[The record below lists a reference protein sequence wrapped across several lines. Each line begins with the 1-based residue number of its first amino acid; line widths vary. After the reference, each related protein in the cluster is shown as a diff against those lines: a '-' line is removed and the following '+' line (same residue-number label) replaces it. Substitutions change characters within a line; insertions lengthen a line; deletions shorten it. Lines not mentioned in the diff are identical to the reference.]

1 MNRRSGPPPAR
12 YRGAAVRAL
21 ALINPMSGRG
31 RGGAA
36 GEAVVRALESAGH
49 EATPVTIR
57 EWDAFQAAVPHSDI
71 VVIVGGDGTVHRA
84 LEALMRGPGGGDAGS
99 IPQARPALYHFPM
112 GTENLLARQFGM
124 TSDPARLARAVDR
137 FAVREID
144 IGIADGRPF
153 AIMASV
159 GPDASVIH
167 RVNLNRTGAVS
178 RWSYARPVL
187 LEAMRPTLPAL
198 SVVIER
204 AGERTPLARAERGW
218 LLVANMRQYA
228 ARIDPCAGA
237 ACEDGLLDAAFFPA
251 GSTLELLRWVARAR
265 LRLTNTALA
274 RAAGARH
281 AQADR
286 IVVTSHTA
294 APVQFDGEVGAEMAP
309 GAAGSL
315 DFAVSPRALRVL
327 VPPPERPG

>member
-1 MNRRSGPPPAR
+1 M
-12 YRGAAVRAL
+12 RAL

-57 EWDAFQAAVPHSDI
+57 EWDAFQAAVPRADL

-84 LEALMRGPGGGDAGS
+84 LETLMCAPGADSGADRR
-99 IPQARPALYHFPM
+99 ARPALYHFPM

-159 GPDASVIH
+159 GADASVIH
-167 RVNLNRTGAVS
+167 RVNRNRTGAVS

-187 LEAMRPTLPAL
+187 LEAMRPALPAL

-204 AGERTPLARAERGW
+204 AGERTPLASAERGW

-237 ACEDGLLDAAFFPA
+237 ACDDGLLDVAFFPA

-265 LRLTNTALA
+265 LRLTKTALA

-281 AQADR
+281 AQGDR
-286 IVVTSHTA
+286 IVVTSHTV
-294 APVQFDGEVGAEMAP
+294 APVQFDGEVGGEMAP

-327 VPPPERPG
+327 VPQPESKG